1 MKARNAVHAIRKI
14 SIDVSTFTG
23 TEDFLAI
30 NDEGLPDAIFIL
42 RLVNDSD
49 TDCIISY
56 NGVHAHDYVRTGE
69 SVTLT
74 FPDLKPDRANL
85 PLGTIVYAAG
95 ETQGTGRLHLVGY
108 YRDQKNP

>member
-42 RLVNDSD
+42 RMVNDSD

-56 NGVHAHDYVRTGE
+56 NGVHAHDYIPAGE
-69 SVTLT
+69 NLQLMV
-74 FPDLKPDRANL
+74 PDWKPDRANFA
-85 PLGTIVYAAG
+85 LGTIVYAAG
-95 ETQGTGRLHLVGY
+95 EQQGIGRLHLIGY